1 MNLDKCFLKKYNDL
15 MNEDVKLALEFSIN
29 ALNESNNADF
39 YAYIADCYMS
49 LDEFNEAINVL
60 KKGLDNNC
68 TNSIYT
74 KSLLGESL
82 FYLNNFKESKAIFED
97 LAIENPNSF
106 FVIAYLIDIN
116 INLKNYKEAIILG
129 ENVLKANVL
138 NDNDTAYILT
148 NLGWIKLKYLNEKS
162 KSLKY
167 FNEALKL
174 DESLGNAYIGL
185 AEYYFS
191 IENYNEA
198 LINYEHAIDLN
209 EATIDVYFGIAMC
222 YKELK
227 QYDDALTYLYI
238 AHDADNK
245 NETYIKEVSEI
256 EKL

>member
-162 KSLKY
+162 ESLKY

-174 DESLGNAYIGL
+174 DES
-185 AEYYFS
+185 
-191 IENYNEA
+191 
-198 LINYEHAIDLN
+198 YEHAIDLN

-222 YKELK
+222 YKKLK

-245 NETYIKEVSEI
+245 NETYIKEIREI